1 MNSKWSLIWYIIIW
15 FWMFPKVHVAKDCCL
30 RSPIKIE
37 SPRESWGS
45 WEVAFAC
52 GNRNDTFLLD
62 GRRWGVL
69 FLQVILT
76 QYSPK
81 RKQAYVGLKTAKIP
95 CLFTSQVSK
104 EFVRINPKGMALPT
118 RRGSSDGGEGRRWSS
133 ERGERSRQWTVMG
146 HRARE
151 QAMTGERG
159 QEEPAKGCGE
169 TRESDKN

>member
-1 MNSKWSLIWYIIIW
+1 MKSKWSLMWYIIVW
-15 FWMFPKVHVAKDCCL
+15 FWMFPKVRVAKDCCL

-81 RKQAYVGLKTAKIP
+81 RKQAYVGLKTTKIP

-104 EFVRINPKGMALPT
+104 EFVRINPKGMAST
-118 RRGSSDGGEGRRWSS
+118 SNKEGKQWWGRGHETEQWERWKVKTVNSDG
-133 ERGERSRQWTVMG
+133 
-146 HRARE
+146 A
-151 QAMTGERG
+151 
-159 QEEPAKGCGE
+159 
-169 TRESDKN
+169 